1 MLASLRGVLVRKGTQ
16 SILLEVGGVGFR
28 VSMPAASVLTLGEP
42 GSLVE
47 VRTHLHVRENE
58 LSLYGFLTEGELG
71 LFETLLSVPGIGPKA
86 ALSLLSTL
94 SVEELTR
101 AIAQEQ
107 VEVLAQ
113 VPGIGVKTARKVILE
128 LREKMARGVP
138 VVVVPPELARADS
151 EVLEALTTLGYS
163 VVEAQ
168 RALQA
173 VPPDVLDVS
182 ERLRLALQ
190 QLAT

>member
-107 VEVLAQ
+107 VEILAQ

>member
-1 MLASLRGVLVRKGTQ
+1 MLASLRGTLIQKTAQ

-28 VSMPAASVLTLGEP
+28 VSMPASSVLTLGEP
-42 GSLVE
+42 GSPME

-58 LSLYGFLTEGELG
+58 LSLYGFLTEGELV
-71 LFETLLSVPGIGPKA
+71 LFQTLLGVSGIGPKV
-86 ALSLLSTL
+86 ALSLLSEL
-94 SVEELTR
+94 SVEEVTQ

-107 VEVLAQ
+107 AEVLAQ
-113 VPGIGVKTARKVILE
+113 VPGIGIKTARKVILE
-128 LREKMARGVP
+128 LREKLARRAPTVAIS
-138 VVVVPPELARADS
+138 PELAAADS
-151 EVLEALTTLGYS
+151 EVLAALTSLGYS

-168 RALQA
+168 RALQG
-173 VPPDVLDVS
+173 VPAEVLDVS